1 MSPNVAGAGSS
12 WGLYFFSFNFFKST
26 LKDYQHVE
34 TLSAGSHLVAGAL
47 AGIYETKYSIMDRL
61 KPPVDSMVCI
71 TLPST
76 NFKDPLQISR
86 LTLSKVKRIN

>member
-47 AGIYETKYSIMDRL
+47 AGIYETKYSRVDHVQL
-61 KPPVDSMVCI
+61 QEDSMVCVR
-71 TLPST
+71 LSST
-76 NFKDPLQISR
+76 NLKDRLQIS
-86 LTLSKVKRIN
+86 LLILKQI

>member
-47 AGIYETKYSIMDRL
+47 AGIYGTKYSRVDHVQL
-61 KPPVDSMVCI
+61 QEDSMVCVR
-71 TLPST
+71 LSST
-76 NFKDPLQISR
+76 NLKDRLQIS
-86 LTLSKVKRIN
+86 LLILKQI